1 MDSKKIYDSVEN
13 YISAQPEFI
22 QPLLHQM
29 RQIIRQ
35 VIPNANEIISYGMPA
50 YKMHGVLVYFAAN
63 KNHIGFY
70 PTGSPIIV
78 FKDELAAYK
87 TSKGA
92 IQFPVNES
100 LPTDLIQK
108 IVAYRVNEDEMKAT
122 AKKTQKNKS

>member
-1 MDSKKIYDSVEN
+1 MDSKATYNTVEE
-13 YISAQPEFI
+13 YINNQTYEIRA
-22 QPLLHQM
+22 LLQQI

-50 YKMHGVLVYFAAN
+50 YKIHGVLVYFAAN

-78 FKDELAAYK
+78 FKDELSAYK

-92 IQFPVNES
+92 IQFPLKDGIPAELV
-100 LPTDLIQK
+100 QK
-108 IVAYRVNEDEMKAT
+108 IVAYRVNEDEIKALLKT
-122 AKKTQKNKS
+122 KKK